1 MFIKDIKNKL
11 DDGSGEITFTNYCF
25 AMEEQNPDNDEE
37 AFYKETFRTFS
48 KDKDGCIP
56 PDEMRFVFQYLGVS
70 LIILIQLNIFKVDFS
85 DEGF

>member
-1 MFIKDIKNKL
+1 MAMGESWGYLKLPSRSQVDIIKDIKNKL

-70 LIILIQLNIFKVDFS
+70 
-85 DEGF
+85 

>member
-1 MFIKDIKNKL
+1 MGEPWGYLKLPSRSQVDIIKDIKNKL

-70 LIILIQLNIFKVDFS
+70 
-85 DEGF
+85 

>member
-1 MFIKDIKNKL
+1 MAMGEPWGYLKLPSRSQVDIIKDIKNKL

-70 LIILIQLNIFKVDFS
+70 
-85 DEGF
+85 